1 MDKKGS
7 IYLVTKDYFYCQLNK
22 KPGEVKFNKV
32 NSETF
37 EEFFNLTRIDKDS
50 GRDFIIPYFETGN
63 DHFFVYLNSINL
75 YLIPD
80 IYDKEEVM
88 REINESKL
96 VLSDWKLRK
105 VSDKVPY
112 IINTYLRANHS
123 SVYSNSN
130 SAIESGSYIIEN
142 DRTNEK
148 FNFSIYTRLDF
159 QTYNSYIGFD
169 DMAYDD
175 DLIRTSYKFKKEEL
189 FELILKNN
197 GRCYYKR
204 FDSKS

>member
-7 IYLVTKDYFYCQLNK
+7 IYLVTKDYFYGQLNK

-37 EEFFNLTRIDKDS
+37 EEFFNLTGIDKDS
-50 GRDFIIPYFETGN
+50 GRDFIIPYFETDN

-75 YLIPD
+75 YLIPN

-88 REINESKL
+88 RKINDSKL

-123 SVYSNSN
+123 SVYSDSN

-175 DLIRTSYKFKKEEL
+175 SLIRSDYKFKKEEL
-189 FELILKNN
+189 FKLILENN